1 MEPRDSAILPLM
13 GLALFKRLGK
23 FRKKT
28 PSSAQA
34 APDRP
39 SLPSSFSGIVV
50 VISLV
55 KTFAFLVLLLVYLV
69 VEMLAAMLAY
79 AYLNI
84 YQIDTFGYLIKLSR
98 NILTTMLVFFEAYAP
113 PDLANRAYATLL
125 GEIGPKSL
133 MLLFLGLAVSAVIR
147 LLVWVIHRSFE
158 GLRSGRPAATVK
170 A

>member
-1 MEPRDSAILPLM
+1 M

-23 FRKKT
+23 LRKKT

-34 APDRP
+34 ASDRP
-39 SLPSSFSGIVV
+39 SPPSSFSGIAV

>member
-1 MEPRDSAILPLM
+1 MEPRDSATLPLL
-13 GLALFKRLGK
+13 GLALLRRLGK
-23 FRKKT
+23 SRKKKR
-28 PSSAQA
+28 SSAETT
-34 APDRP
+34 PDRP
-39 SLPSSFSGIVV
+39 ASLSSFSGIAV

-55 KTFAFLVLLLVYLV
+55 KTSAFLVLLLVYLV

-98 NILTTMLVFFEAYAP
+98 NILTTMLVFFETYAP

-133 MLLFLGLAVSAVIR
+133 MLLVLGLAVSTLIR
-147 LLVWVIHRSFE
+147 LLVWVIHRGFE
-158 GLRSGRPAATVK
+158 GVRSGKPAATVK

>member
-1 MEPRDSAILPLM
+1 MEPQDSVAFPLM
-13 GLALFKRLGK
+13 GLALFRRLSKLRKQKR
-23 FRKKT
+23 
-28 PSSAQA
+28 SSAKA
-34 APDRP
+34 TRDRP
-39 SLPSSFSGIVV
+39 ALPSSFSGIAV

-55 KTFAFLVLLLVYLV
+55 KTSAFLVLLLVYLA
-69 VEMLAAMLAY
+69 VEMLAAMLTY

-98 NILTTMLVFFEAYAP
+98 NLLTTMLVFFETYAP

-133 MLLFLGLAVSAVIR
+133 MLLFLGLAVSTLIR
-147 LLVWVIHRSFE
+147 LLVWVINRGFE
-158 GLRSGRPAATVK
+158 GLRSGRPGATMK

>member
-1 MEPRDSAILPLM
+1 M

-23 FRKKT
+23 LRKKT

-34 APDRP
+34 APGRP
-39 SLPSSFSGIVV
+39 LLPSSFSGIAV

-55 KTFAFLVLLLVYLV
+55 KTSAFLVLLLVYLV

-98 NILTTMLVFFEAYAP
+98 NLLTTMLVFFEAYAP

-133 MLLFLGLAVSAVIR
+133 MLLFLGLAVSTVIR

-158 GLRSGRPAATVK
+158 GLRSGKPAATVK